1 MTTSAMRP
9 RRVTSTDV
17 ARAADVSQA
26 TVTRVFAAPELVA
39 AETAARVRETA
50 DRLGYVPNAM
60 ASTLKSRQSNIVGV
74 LVPSGGSY
82 YLQILDSL
90 SRRLTAAGKH
100 LLLLTFVDEDDI
112 DRTLET
118 VLGYEVDGLVL
129 ASSAFGATRL
139 AQLRSQG
146 RTVVAYNQPEA
157 AGIVP
162 TVAVDNAAGMAA
174 LAGLVVDRGHR
185 DILFLGGI
193 RRYRTDQLRF
203 AGVVETLAA
212 HGIPCAYLEAGAFT
226 YTAGR
231 VAANRVLDRG
241 PLPDAIMVASDEVAF
256 GLIDGLRANGVRIP
270 EDVSITGHDGLPQAA
285 WSTYRLTTV
294 EQPMDRMVAA
304 AVDMVIAATGGAT
317 ALDRSGDPERAE
329 PEFRLLAGQVRV
341 GATVADRS
349 GGTITVQKG
358 GEA

>member
-1 MTTSAMRP
+1 MRP

-26 TVTRVFAAPELVA
+26 TVTRVFATPDIVA
-39 AETAARVRETA
+39 EDTAERVRATA

-60 ASTLKSRQSNIVGV
+60 ASTLKSRQSNLVGV

-90 SRRLTAAGKH
+90 SRRLTSAGRQ
-100 LLLLTFVDEDDI
+100 LLLLTFADEDDI
-112 DRTLET
+112 DRVLET
-118 VLGYEVDGLVL
+118 VLRYEVDGLVL

-139 AQLRSQG
+139 AHLRTQG

-162 TVAVDNAAGMAA
+162 TVAVDNAKGMAR
-174 LAGLVVDRGHR
+174 LARLVVDRGHR
-185 DILFLGGI
+185 DILFLGGV

-203 AGVVETLAA
+203 AGVVETLAE
-212 HGIPCAYLEAGAFT
+212 HGLPCGYLEAGAFT
-226 YTAGR
+226 YAAGR

-241 PLPDAIMVASDEVAF
+241 ALPDAIMVASDEIAF
-256 GLIDGLRANGVRIP
+256 GLIDGLRARGVRIP

-285 WSTYRLTTV
+285 WSTFRLTTV
-294 EQPMDRMVAA
+294 EQPIERMVSA
-304 AVDMVIAATGGAT
+304 AVDMVTT
-317 ALDRSGDPERAE
+317 AVHLNPEAGPLGSD
-329 PEFRLLAGQVRV
+329 PEFRLLEGTLIP
-341 GATVADRS
+341 GTTVADRS
-349 GGTITVQKG
+349 ATSPRPRG
-358 GEA
+358 ASR